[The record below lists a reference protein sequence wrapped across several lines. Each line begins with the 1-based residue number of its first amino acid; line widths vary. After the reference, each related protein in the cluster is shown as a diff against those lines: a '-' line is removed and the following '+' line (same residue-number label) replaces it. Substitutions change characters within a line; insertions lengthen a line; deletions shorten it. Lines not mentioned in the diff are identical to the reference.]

1 MDTLLITIEDENSV
15 NFCDTVGK
23 EIGKALEKTLVEAIQ
38 LEKVKTVGET
48 LKD

>member
-1 MDTLLITIEDENSV
+1 MDTLVITIEDEDSEK
-15 NFCDTVGK
+15 FGDTLGK
-23 EIGKALEKTLVEAIQ
+23 ELGKARVKTLVEAIE